1 MRRFRVPPA
10 LALFLMLSLGFLL
23 GLAKP
28 FVLRPPLLAGQ
39 DAVPPASPV
48 PARAV
53 NVEVVNVG
61 GPVLRI
67 VPADGARAGLL
78 ILYPGALVR
87 PQAYEWLGRALA
99 QDGVETLIPAFPA
112 DLAVLGVNRADA
124 LIGRFGAGRRVVLA
138 GHSLGGAMAASY
150 AARHAGKVNAL
161 ILMAAYPAGNV
172 NLRDQPL
179 RVLSL
184 LAERDGVA
192 DAADVRGGL
201 NRLPDRARLSVIPG
215 AVHSFFGRYG
225 PQAGDGTP
233 TVTRAEAE
241 TAILSEVRAF
251 LREPAL
257 SGFPESTASYTRN
270 HDF

>member
-1 MRRFRVPPA
+1 MWFNRPMRRFRVPLP
-10 LALFLMLSLGFLL
+10 LALVLTLGLGFLL

-28 FVLRPPLLAGQ
+28 FVLRPPLRPGQ
-39 DAVPPASPV
+39 DAIPPASSV

-53 NVEVVNVG
+53 NVEVENVG
-61 GPVLRI
+61 GPVLR
-67 VPADGARAGLL
+67 VAPADGARGDLL
-78 ILYPGALVR
+78 IFYPGALVR

-124 LIGRFGAGRRVVLA
+124 LIQRFGADRQVVLA

-150 AARHAGKVNAL
+150 AARHAGRVNAL
-161 ILMAAYPAGNV
+161 ILMAAYPARNV
-172 NLRDQPL
+172 NLRGQPL

-184 LAERDGVA
+184 LAEHDGVA
-192 DAADVRGGL
+192 AAADVRGSL
-201 NRLPDRARLSVIPG
+201 ERLPESARLSTIPG

-233 TVTRAEAE
+233 TVTRAQAE
-241 TAILSEVRAF
+241 TAILAEVRAF
-251 LREPAL
+251 LRARP
-257 SGFPESTASYTRN
+257 
-270 HDF
+270 